1 MIYDILRPTVR
12 FATKLYFG
20 KIFVSGVENLP
31 KDKPIILASNHP
43 TAFIEPC
50 MLACYLPVRLHFLV
64 RGDLFSKSWLS
75 WLLKGTNQI
84 PIFRQK
90 DGVGN
95 VKKNLI
101 TQNLI
106 LELFQENNALLMFPE
121 AHTHE
126 NLFLRPLKKG
136 ISRFAFMHPHS
147 NVQVVP
153 IGVNFDRHVK
163 FGSKVSIVIGK
174 PIDIDSL
181 EDQAWETEAKKH
193 KHFLDLLSQRMQKCL
208 RHINHEEV
216 EENLHKAYRIIDGQK
231 RFSLLPVV
239 EKRKDIFEEEQNFAN
254 LIDQSDESTR
264 LLNATINELSHQRL
278 KKPSILDL
286 LGMFIFIPIFLISLL
301 FHFIPTQISRYIVKK
316 KITMHEFVMPV
327 FLAIMIFEYLFLIP
341 VTFIVTI
348 IIGGIAWYVFLAFVI
363 SGLFGVFYLK
373 AFQDKWQYLF
383 LSSHQKKEL
392 QYTVSNFNTN
402 FPTI

>member
-1 MIYDILRPTVR
+1 MIYNILRPTVR

-20 KIFVSGVENLP
+20 KIFVSGIENLP
-31 KDKPIILASNHP
+31 KDRPIILASNHP

-64 RGDLFSKSWLS
+64 RGDLFTKSWLS

-90 DGVGN
+90 DGLDK

-101 TQNLI
+101 TQELI
-106 LELFQENNALLMFPE
+106 LELFEENNALLMFPE

-136 ISRFAFMHPHS
+136 ISRFAFMHPNS

-163 FGSKVSIVIGK
+163 FGSKVSIIIGE
-174 PIDIDSL
+174 PIDIASIESQNWD
-181 EDQAWETEAKKH
+181 TEAKKH
-193 KHFLDLLSQRMQKCL
+193 QYFLKLLSERMKTCL
-208 RHINHEEV
+208 RHIDNEDREDT
-216 EENLHKAYRIIDGQK
+216 LHKAFRIIDSQRRLTVLPIVENREDVFYDEKNLASKIDKSETEFSELTAAVGTSGFGSFK
-231 RFSLLPVV
+231 RPSGFELLLMIVMLPL
-239 EKRKDIFEEEQNFAN
+239 FA
-254 LIDQSDESTR
+254 
-264 LLNATINELSHQRL
+264 
-278 KKPSILDL
+278 
-286 LGMFIFIPIFLISLL
+286 ISLV
-301 FHFIPTQISRYIVKK
+301 FHFIPTQIARLIVKK
-316 KITMHEFVMPV
+316 KISMHEFIMPV

-341 VTFIVTI
+341 LTAIIVLSLGDSAWYFFAIFIV
-348 IIGGIAWYVFLAFVI
+348 

-373 AFQDKWQYLF
+373 AFQDKWKYLL
-383 LSSHQKKEL
+383 LSKDRREKYIQ
-392 QYTVSNFNTN
+392 VSETFNN
-402 FPTI
+402 DFSMN